1 MRRLA
6 IVVLIVLLT
15 PAIPSNA
22 RSVHSTEDVDLFP
35 QGNMQNSSEWEFKK
49 HLAFTPE
56 DNTEDGEY
64 TIGMLEDSHITMGIE
79 LPQHSDEETFWATTS
94 PTNSNASLGSPDGA
108 YTYSSGPDIIL
119 GGFDIQSYTNN
130 QILDVELMVYFEIPD
145 LLTQDKARF
154 STVNSGVY
162 NLVKTWSNTQGGL
175 YYMTNGWSIDITG
188 EDGWTW
194 EELSNLEIDLD
205 YVSNGGTDDSQLRV
219 DAVGLRVTMQTQ
231 WYGAERVTAL
241 SQNEI
246 EEWPI
251 IEFNFSS
258 GTLSS
263 VSTAPCGLQANNG
276 TWTSDVIALPA
287 AQSWGRIHTDHSD
300 SNGSIGLEYL
310 GDDGYWV
317 PISEGLIPSV
327 SGDLQVRITIE
338 DTCLIRAWIDIN
350 DPHIQVKGSISGDYL
365 SMTSY
370 SRWTVVVNG
379 ITVANNDATLV
390 GNFDIQAS
398 IGHTLNPND
407 TTLDVEIKAWYNWGN
422 NGSAASMILQLTEIK
437 VVGAY
442 SIEYDED
449 PVCSLIGS
457 HDLQEDGGGMLI
469 PLISRCSDDR
479 TPTELLVV
487 NFENDNPDLIE
498 VDLTQGQVRFKL
510 LSEQHGTAQIT
521 TTVTDEA
528 GNYWRETSLIMVES
542 VNDLPVL
549 KEFQSV
555 VPVEH
560 GYVHNVTFDL
570 SDKDTFS
577 EYLTVTTN
585 RSWATVDMENR
596 IISINAPTPGF
607 TSILVT
613 ACDEENC
620 VERILDLE
628 VRALAELSI
637 EEIRIKDNIRE
648 GDVFEVE
655 IFVRNS
661 GQISASNVGLRCYV
675 DDTLFGSP
683 SIVTLT
689 PGELEKA
696 VCDIQAPYD
705 DDSVII
711 KVEVDRSMT
720 VDEVDESNNIK
731 IEVIP
736 ILEDGNANMKSG
748 NDDSF
753 SINQTSTYIA
763 TGVILLIILSLFG
776 LLAPAKLKKLE

>member
-1 MRRLA
+1 M
-6 IVVLIVLLT
+6 
-15 PAIPSNA
+15 
-22 RSVHSTEDVDLFP
+22 
-35 QGNMQNSSEWEFKK
+35 K
-49 HLAFTPE
+49 
-56 DNTEDGEY
+56 
-64 TIGMLEDSHITMGIE
+64 
-79 LPQHSDEETFWATTS
+79 
-94 PTNSNASLGSPDGA
+94 
-108 YTYSSGPDIIL
+108 
-119 GGFDIQSYTNN
+119 
-130 QILDVELMVYFEIPD
+130 
-145 LLTQDKARF
+145 
-154 STVNSGVY
+154 
-162 NLVKTWSNTQGGL
+162 
-175 YYMTNGWSIDITG
+175 
-188 EDGWTW
+188 
-194 EELSNLEIDLD
+194 
-205 YVSNGGTDDSQLRV
+205 
-219 DAVGLRVTMQTQ
+219 
-231 WYGAERVTAL
+231 
-241 SQNEI
+241 
-246 EEWPI
+246 
-251 IEFNFSS
+251 
-258 GTLSS
+258 
-263 VSTAPCGLQANNG
+263 
-276 TWTSDVIALPA
+276 
-287 AQSWGRIHTDHSD
+287 
-300 SNGSIGLEYL
+300 
-310 GDDGYWV
+310 
-317 PISEGLIPSV
+317 
-327 SGDLQVRITIE
+327 
-338 DTCLIRAWIDIN
+338 
-350 DPHIQVKGSISGDYL
+350 
-365 SMTSY
+365 
-370 SRWTVVVNG
+370 
-379 ITVANNDATLV
+379 
-390 GNFDIQAS
+390 
-398 IGHTLNPND
+398 
-407 TTLDVEIKAWYNWGN
+407 
-422 NGSAASMILQLTEIK
+422 
-437 VVGAY
+437 
-442 SIEYDED
+442 
-449 PVCSLIGS
+449 
-457 HDLQEDGGGMLI
+457 EDGGGMLI

-675 DDTLFGSP
+675 DDTLFGTP

-736 ILEDGNANMKSG
+736 ILEDENANMKSG

>member
-6 IVVLIVLLT
+6 IVVLIVLIT

-56 DNTEDGEY
+56 DRTEDGEY
-64 TIGMLEDSHITMGIE
+64 AIGMLEDSHITMGIE

-108 YTYSSGPDIIL
+108 YTYSAGPDIIL
-119 GGFDIQSYTNN
+119 GGFNVEPYTSN
-130 QILDVELMVYFEIPD
+130 QIMHVELTVHFEIPE

-175 YYMTNGWSIDITG
+175 YYMTNGWSINITG

-219 DAVGLRVTMQTQ
+219 DAVGLRVIMQTP
-231 WYGAERVTAL
+231 WYGAERVTAS

-263 VSTAPCGLQANNG
+263 VSSAPCGLQASNG
-276 TWTSDVIALPA
+276 TWTSDVMVLPA
-287 AQSWGRIHTDHSD
+287 AQSWGRLHTEQSNL
-300 SNGSIGLEYL
+300 NGSIGLEYL
-310 GDDGYWV
+310 GDDGDWV
-317 PISEGLIPSV
+317 SISEGLIPSV
-327 SGDLQVRITIE
+327 TSDLQVRITIV
-338 DTCLIRAWIDIN
+338 DTCLSRAWIDIN

-370 SRWTVVVNG
+370 TRWTIVVNG
-379 ITVANNDATLV
+379 ITVANNDAASI

-422 NGSAASMILQLTEIK
+422 NGSAASMILQLTQIK
-437 VVGAY
+437 FVGAY

-449 PVCSLIGS
+449 PVCSMIGS

-498 VDLTQGQVRFKL
+498 VDLTQGQVRFRL

-521 TTVTDEA
+521 TTVIDEA
-528 GNYWRETSLIMVES
+528 GNYWREISLITVES

-560 GYVHNVTFDL
+560 GYIHNVSFDL

-577 EYLTVTTN
+577 GYLTVTTN
-585 RSWATVDMENR
+585 KSWATVDMENR
-596 IISINAPTPGF
+596 TINVNAPTPGF
-607 TSILVT
+607 TSVSIT

-620 VERILDLE
+620 VERILYLE
-628 VRALAELSI
+628 VRALAELSV
-637 EEIRIKDNIRE
+637 EEIRIRDDIRE

-655 IFVRNS
+655 VFVRNS
-661 GQISASNVGLRCYV
+661 GQVSASNVGIRCYV

-736 ILEDGNANMKSG
+736 ILENEAGNTKAG

-776 LLAPAKLKKLE
+776 LLAPPKLKKLE